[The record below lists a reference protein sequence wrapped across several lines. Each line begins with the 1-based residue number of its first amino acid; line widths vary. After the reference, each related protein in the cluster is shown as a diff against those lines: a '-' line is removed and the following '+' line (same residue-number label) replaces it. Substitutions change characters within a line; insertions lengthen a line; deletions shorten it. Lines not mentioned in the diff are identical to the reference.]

1 MKNKKTIAL
10 AMTAATVAPMTVP
23 VFASNVNAGYV
34 NVRTANGR
42 ELNNTSVRQAN
53 LKEFLRANEDK
64 HPKVVGKAY
73 IDGEAEYLVEV
84 DMNMTHTENKDLKTK
99 ATKEFT
105 DLKTKLE
112 QLNEEQYNGKQR
124 YTFKIKE
131 YIPSLNPK
139 LDFYDG
145 CTVVYVTDQKYSSE
159 PVKSYVFQGVY
170 KFNENDIVD
179 VKKEV
184 IDFNPCGDI
193 LTANYHSIYKRLGTV
208 IYEIQ
213 KALSKNKIY
222 VTTEI
227 DDKYIDIMHPTY
239 KVNIYR
245 PDKKVL
251 IGQPLIAAYNTIN
264 PALLNKYYIIPQTN
278 DFSGHW
284 AEFNIIDAMQD
295 RYVNLTSNFRPK
307 DSITRAE
314 FAKIACTALKKN
326 LDEIKTENEFK
337 FSDVQKEDWYYDYIE
352 TLAKKGII
360 KGYGDGTFRPNDTIT
375 RQEAAV
381 ILASIKGI
389 KEDTYT
395 DINGKEIH
403 KDTVTNFDDDK
414 LIPTWADKSVDVL
427 SKLGVI
433 RGYKEG
439 DKVYFNPAN
448 QIQRAE
454 ALVMIQRSKM

>member
-1 MKNKKTIAL
+1 MKNKKTITL
-10 AMTAATVAPMTVP
+10 AIASATVAPMAVP
-23 VFASNVNAGYV
+23 VFASNVNAGYA

-42 ELNNTSVRQAN
+42 ELSKTSVIEAN
-53 LKEFLRANEDK
+53 LKEFLRANEAK

-73 IDGEAEYLVEV
+73 IDGEAEYLVEL
-84 DMNMTHTENKDLKTK
+84 DMNMAHTENKDSKTK
-99 ATKEFT
+99 ATKNLR

-112 QLNEEQYNGKQR
+112 RLNKQQYDGQSR
-124 YTFKIKE
+124 YSFEIRE
-131 YIPSLNPK
+131 YTPSLTPS

-145 CTVVYVTDQKYSSE
+145 CTVVYVTDHKYSSQ

-170 KFNENDIVD
+170 TFNEDDVVD

-184 IDFNPCGDI
+184 IDFNPCGELSDSK
-193 LTANYHSIYKRLGTV
+193 YHKIYKQLGRA
-208 IYEIQ
+208 IYKIE
-213 KALSKNKIY
+213 KALSQNKIY

-227 DDKYIDIMHPTY
+227 DDKYIDTMHPTY

-251 IGQPLIAAYNTIN
+251 VGQLLIAAYNTIN
-264 PALLNKYYIIPQTN
+264 PALLNKYYIIPQTT

-307 DSITRAE
+307 DSITRGE

-326 LDEIKTENEFK
+326 LDEIKTENEFE

-403 KDTVTNFDDDK
+403 KDTLTKFDDDK
-414 LIPTWADKSVDVL
+414 LIPTWADKSVDEL

-433 RGYKEG
+433 KGYKEG

-454 ALVMIQRSKM
+454 ALVMIQRSK